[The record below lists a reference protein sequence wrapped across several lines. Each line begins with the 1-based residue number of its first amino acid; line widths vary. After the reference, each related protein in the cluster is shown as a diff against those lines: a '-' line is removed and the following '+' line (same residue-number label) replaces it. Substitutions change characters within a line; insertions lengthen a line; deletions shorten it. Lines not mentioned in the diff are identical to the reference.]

1 MGYKY
6 SERLEV
12 NDLISLVWGMKSIS
26 ITEAEKRTIY
36 AILNNEQKN
45 SNFKY
50 DKFKR
55 LLNLF
60 YKNRNQIRDSN
71 TSYDFTELLDKG
83 LIELEKLPASS
94 RQNTDYTHNQLSK
107 SYKLTNLG
115 LLNIFKAKLI
125 YSPDLLVRYHN
136 EIVLRDSLYKYF
148 ELNTI
153 RSSSAKF
160 FVLISEYLYNISSY
174 LLGYLHTAARPLTSE
189 IQKEIEHN
197 LSLITLDL
205 GFKIAI
211 QFKESNL
218 VSATFENNSD
228 KAILAMYEMETA
240 MKRILSRDQ
249 KLLSLV
255 SNVFNELSL
264 AREELLNLRKTN

>member
-55 LLNLF
+55 LFNLF
-60 YKNRNQIRDSN
+60 NKNKNRIRESN
-71 TSYDFTELLDKG
+71 ASYDFTELLDKG

-107 SYKLTNLG
+107 SYKLTNMG

-125 YSPDLLVRYHN
+125 YSPVRYHN
-136 EIVLRDSLYKYF
+136 EIVLRDSLYNYF

-189 IQKEIEHN
+189 IQKEIEDN
-197 LSLITLDL
+197 LNLITLDL
-205 GFKIAI
+205 GFKVAI

-218 VSATFENNSD
+218 ISATFENNSD
-228 KAILAMYEMETA
+228 KAILAMYEMEA
-240 MKRILSRDQ
+240 SMKRILSRDQ

-255 SNVFNELSL
+255 SNVFDELSL
-264 AREELLNLRKTN
+264 AREEFLNLRKSN